1 MCAMCHA
8 CGAELTMS
16 IEDKKRLPNED
27 AIRLNSG
34 EPVRSCK
41 FCGEKQEDESAKQD
55 GLSPSHTARMLSP
68 MISLSS
74 SDSFASNCSDFSV
87 DLSAY
92 SRGGHEES
100 GSDSSQEDHIVRT
113 NRHLEKKSSVALVD
127 GVDRNTRFLHKDH
140 KHNNIFDNRDMVKD
154 VETDISGNGQEARH
168 SCDESIGIPT
178 EGNDTSSFDEMDAN
192 VWEPP
197 EPEDME
203 DDVSSSVACNDDDE
217 CSDGTKWG
225 KPSSWSAFDDDESS
239 GSYKFKEEKRRAMEE
254 VKNGEF
260 KSLVRQLLKSV
271 GVTLSG
277 ENKEN
282 WLDIVTCLSWEAAS
296 FVKPDAIEG
305 KAMDPEG
312 WVKVKCI
319 ATGSRSQSELIKG
332 LVFKKHAAHK
342 HMPTKYK
349 NPRLL
354 LIHGILGQSSNV
366 LSSFDAMEQ
375 EKDNLKSVIE
385 MIELCHPNVVLVEK
399 TVSRDVQES
408 ILAKGMTLV
417 FDMKLHRLERVARCT
432 GSTIFSSDN
441 ITNQKLKQCDSF
453 HFEKF
458 VEEHAGLGE
467 GGKKPSKTLMFLEG
481 CPMHLGCTV
490 LLKGA
495 HSDELKRI
503 KCVVQIAVVM
513 AYHLI
518 LETSFL
524 VDQRAMFSTIPFGGV
539 ANSLPNVQLLPFVPS
554 GDLGD
559 PCLEESTM
567 TTSSSTTDVPLSNGF
582 HAEGAHN
589 VDIGG
594 EGNLMLSYEPYSPVI
609 FSGFSSISASLK
621 QVIGDSFPTAYQS
634 MSTYLGLNANES
646 ENQLSTTLLILG
658 SPEALD
664 NGVMESE
671 GGSDENKAVDSGK
684 VHPLSNG
691 PDTAPDSK
699 KANIN
704 DEDEMQGKDDIGTV
718 MDSQSILVLMSRRN
732 ALKGRICEQ
741 SHFSHIKFYRN
752 FDVPLGKFLR
762 DNLLNQR
769 LHCTACNELPEA
781 HYYYYAHHDKQ
792 LTIQIK
798 RIPTESWLPGEA
810 EGKIWMW
817 SRCLKCRSQKGIL
830 KPTKRVLI
838 SAAAHGLSFG
848 KFLELSFSHHSS
860 SIKLSSCGHSVH
872 RDFIYFFGLGPMVA
886 MFRYSPVVTYSVTV
900 PLEKLEFSNS
910 IKQEC
915 LAKEYE
921 NVLRKGMKLFT
932 DVAAYLQKIS
942 SRFAGVTLEHHGPLR
957 EFSDVEEML
966 RQESS
971 EFEEDIQKTVLKNGI
986 SKHGAYKFLCLNRL
1000 LLELLLESYV
1010 WDRRLHVLLFSDSG
1024 TLGPNVAYKMT
1035 KRPSMKDN
1043 GVAGGSTHRRE
1054 NHSVNGHKAVSDNWD
1069 PKIKLESTEQ
1079 ACDPAREIPIEGST
1093 EKSGDLSDKSNT
1105 IDFAENSNVTT
1116 EQSLDSKKSSD
1127 QDCMVRSIS
1136 SAHLHISDESRE
1148 TLPRLDQQNGDR
1160 TIPITADLEDS
1171 GSIFDL
1177 DMSQRRLSPP
1187 LLLSKLENS
1196 TAWLWTPF
1204 LEIRQEYLKDLQ
1216 RGYLPKFEPSFT
1228 HTPNCLPIIHQ
1239 LITEEGLK
1247 MHIPLLNDEFVVS
1260 DFEGELSSV
1269 IACALTLLM
1278 DLPAQP
1284 ENFDEDSKRE
1294 RGLVTKTFENSVS
1307 LGRNASFATPYWSS
1321 SSSLD
1326 SDGTHSM
1333 SSISSEEAR
1342 STSFDG
1348 LNLLDSIISLGAL
1361 HPEVSLGIGRSPG
1374 KGKYSVVCLYANRFH
1389 DLRSRFC
1396 PSELDYIASLSR
1408 CKNWDAKGGKSKS
1421 FFAKTL
1427 DDRFIIK
1434 EIKKTEFE
1442 SFLKFALDYFGYM
1455 IQSFES
1461 GNQTCLA
1468 KILGIYQVTIRPK
1481 SGKETK
1487 HDLMVME
1494 NLTFGRNI
1502 TRQYDLKGALHA
1514 RFNSVVDGSDDVL
1527 LDQNFVDDMNTSP
1540 MYVSRKSKRLLL
1552 RGVWN
1557 DTAFLNSINVMDYSL
1572 LVGVDAQRRELA
1584 CGIIDYLRQYTWDK
1598 QLETWVKS
1606 SLVVPKNVLPTV
1618 ISPKEY
1624 KKRFRKFMSTYFLS
1638 VPDDW
1643 CSERFSNPCKLCG
1656 FRDED
1661 DSSRSDSEK
1670 QGGNK

>member
-1 MCAMCHA
+1 MCVMCHA

-16 IEDKKRLPNED
+16 IEDNKRSPNED
-27 AIRLNSG
+27 AIRLNSR
-34 EPVRSCK
+34 EPLWSCK
-41 FCGEKQEDESAKQD
+41 FCGEKQEDESTKQD
-55 GLSPSHTARMLSP
+55 GLSPPHTTPMLSP
-68 MISLSS
+68 AVSLSS
-74 SDSFASNCSDFSV
+74 TDSFASSCSDLSV
-87 DLSAY
+87 DLSSY

-100 GSDSSQEDHIVRT
+100 SSDSSPEDHSVRM
-113 NRHLEKKSSVALVD
+113 NRHLEKKGSGAPVD
-127 GVDRNTRFLHKDH
+127 GVDRNTRVLEKDH
-140 KHNNIFDNRDMVKD
+140 KNSNTHMDVVKD
-154 VETDISGNGQEARH
+154 LETSVSGNSQEARH
-168 SCDESIGIPT
+168 SCDESIGTYT
-178 EGNDTSSFDEMDAN
+178 EGNDPSFDEMDAN

-203 DDVSSSVACNDDDE
+203 DDVGSSVVCNDDDDE
-217 CSDGTKWG
+217 CGDGTKWG
-225 KPSSWSAFDDDESS
+225 KPSSLSPFDDDESS
-239 GSYKFKEEKRRAMEE
+239 GSHKFKEEKRRDMEE
-254 VKNGEF
+254 VKNGGF

-277 ENKEN
+277 ENKDN

-349 NPRLL
+349 NPCLL
-354 LIHGILGQSSNV
+354 LIRGILGQSSNV

-399 TVSRDVQES
+399 TVSRDIQES

-441 ITNQKLKQCDSF
+441 ITNQQLKQCDSF

-458 VEEHAGLGE
+458 VEEHAGVGE

-481 CPMHLGCTV
+481 CPMRLGCTI

-539 ANSLPNVQLLPFVPS
+539 ANSLPNVQLLH
-554 GDLGD
+554 

-567 TTSSSTTDVPLSNGF
+567 ATSSSTTDLPLSNGF
-582 HAEGAHN
+582 HAEGGHN

-594 EGNLMLSYEPYSPVI
+594 DGNMMLSYEPYSPVI

-621 QVIGDSFPTAYQS
+621 KVIGDSFPTAYQS
-634 MSTYLGLNANES
+634 MSTYFGLNGNEYG
-646 ENQLSTTLLILG
+646 NQPPTALPILG
-658 SPEALD
+658 CPEALN
-664 NGVMESE
+664 NGVMESN
-671 GGSDENKAVDSGK
+671 GSSDENKAVDSGR

-691 PDTAPDSK
+691 PDTALDSK
-699 KANIN
+699 KASIN
-704 DEDEMQGKDDIGTV
+704 DEDEMQGKDGINTV
-718 MDSQSILVLMSRRN
+718 MNSQSILVLMSRRN
-732 ALKGRICEQ
+732 AKGNVCEQ

-769 LHCTACNELPEA
+769 LQCMACNELPEA

-792 LTIQIK
+792 LTIQVK
-798 RIPTESWLPGEA
+798 RLPTEFWLPGEA
-810 EGKIWMW
+810 EGNIWMW
-817 SRCLKCRSQKGIL
+817 SRCLKCRSGNGIL

-838 SAAAHGLSFG
+838 SAAARGLSFG

-872 RDFIYFFGLGPMVA
+872 RDFINFFGLGPMVA

-900 PLEKLEFSNS
+900 PPEKLEFSSS

-915 LAKEYE
+915 LAQEYE
-921 NVLRKGMKLFT
+921 NVLKKGLKLFI
-932 DVAAYLQKIS
+932 DVAASLQKIS
-942 SRFAGVTLEHHGPLR
+942 SRFAGVTLKHHGLLR
-957 EFSDVEEML
+957 EFSDIEEML
-966 RQESS
+966 RQERS
-971 EFEEDIQKTVLKNGI
+971 EFEENIQKTVLKNGN

-1010 WDRRLHVLLFSDSG
+1010 WDRRLHVLHSSDSG
-1024 TLGPNVAYKMT
+1024 IVGPNVAYKMT
-1035 KRPSMKDN
+1035 QQPSMKEN
-1043 GVAGGSTHRRE
+1043 GVARGSTHRRE
-1054 NHSVNGHKAVSDNWD
+1054 NHSINGHRAVSATGD
-1069 PKIKLESTEQ
+1069 PKIKLETTEQ
-1079 ACDPAREIPIEGST
+1079 ACEPGREIPIEGSS
-1093 EKSGDLSDKSNT
+1093 EKSGDVSDKSNT
-1105 IDFAENSNVTT
+1105 IGFNENVNVPK
-1116 EQSLDSKKSSD
+1116 EQSLDSKKLSD
-1127 QDCMVRSIS
+1127 QDCKVRSSS
-1136 SAHLHISDESRE
+1136 SAHFHSTDESRE
-1148 TLPRLDQQNGDR
+1148 TWPRSDHQNSDR
-1160 TIPITADLEDS
+1160 TIPTTADLEDS

-1177 DMSQRRLSPP
+1177 DMSQRAVSPP

-1196 TAWLWTPF
+1196 TAWLWSPF
-1204 LEIRQEYLKDLQ
+1204 LEIRREYFKDLQ
-1216 RGYLPKFEPSFT
+1216 RGHLSKFEPSFI
-1228 HTPNCLPIIHQ
+1228 HTPNCLPIVHQ

-1247 MHIPLLNDEFVVS
+1247 LHIPLLNDEFVVS
-1260 DFEGELSSV
+1260 DYEGELSSV
-1269 IACALTLLM
+1269 IACALALLM
-1278 DLPAQP
+1278 ELPAQP

-1294 RGLVTKTFENSVS
+1294 RGLVTKMFENSVS
-1307 LGRNASFATPYWSS
+1307 LGRNASIAMPYWSL

-1333 SSISSEEAR
+1333 SSISLDEAR

-1361 HPEVSLGIGRSPG
+1361 HPEISLGVGRSPG

-1396 PSELDYIASLSR
+1396 SSELDYIASLSR

-1442 SFLKFALDYFGYM
+1442 SFFKFAPDYFGYM

-1514 RFNSVVDGSDDVL
+1514 RFNTVIDGSGDVL
-1527 LDQNFVDDMNTSP
+1527 LDQNFVDDMNASP
-1540 MYVSRKSKRLLL
+1540 MYVSRKSKRLLQ

-1557 DTAFLNSINVMDYSL
+1557 DTTFLNSINVMDYSL
-1572 LVGVDAQRRELA
+1572 LVGVDTQRRELV

-1624 KKRFRKFMSTYFLS
+1624 KKRFRKFMSTHFLC

-1643 CSERFSNPCKLCG
+1643 CSERSSNPCKLCG
-1656 FRDED
+1656 LRDED
-1661 DSSRSDSEK
+1661 DSSRSDSEN